1 MNPAGASAEAA
12 TEKQLFRL
20 SDSSGELVFEAV
32 FPATE
37 DSLSSD
43 DAFILDD
50 SANASAPAI
59 YVWIGS
65 RASLNERRLALQY
78 GQRYLYEHRQNGGR
92 AALAT
97 NLVKI
102 SEGRETDEFRAAISA
117 S

>member
-20 SDSSGELVFEAV
+20 SDSSGELIFEAV

-37 DSLSSD
+37 DSLSPD

-65 RASLNERRLALQY
+65 RASLNERQI
-78 GQRYLYEHRQNGGR
+78 GR
-92 AALAT
+92 AH
-97 NLVKI
+97 V
-102 SEGRETDEFRAAISA
+102 
-117 S
+117 